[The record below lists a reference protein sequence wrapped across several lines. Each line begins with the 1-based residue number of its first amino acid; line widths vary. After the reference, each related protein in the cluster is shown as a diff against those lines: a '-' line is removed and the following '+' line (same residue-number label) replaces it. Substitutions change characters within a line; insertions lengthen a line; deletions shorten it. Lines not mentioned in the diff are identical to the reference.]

1 MITYQFYPI
10 PKVVFNS
17 PTLSPCAK
25 LLFTYLASVEAY
37 LVDTKSLV
45 SGSFFQCYLRTLAN
59 IIGKSTDSVRK
70 SYIPELV
77 SAGLIEK
84 HTVIGG
90 KGDSYNTKCLYRIV
104 WDCIINSGSDK

>member
-1 MITYQFYPI
+1 MNKLSYPFYPI
-10 PKVVFNS
+10 PKVIFNS

-37 LVDTKSLV
+37 LVDTKNLV

-90 KGDSYNTKCLYRIV
+90 KGDSYNTKCLYRIL
-104 WDCIINSGSDK
+104 WDNINN